1 MDITNIV
8 LQAYNEKLSVSEIVN
23 HLVTNHKDKL
33 ETLDLV
39 EIEKN
44 VENILEEIHQEL
56 EADAYLS
63 SLECYYDNYC
73 EY

>member
-1 MDITNIV
+1 MNIEFKIYE
-8 LQAYNEKLSVSEIVN
+8 LFESGLSIDEIVDSLTEVQLN
-23 HLVTNHKDKL
+23 KIELKKLVHTFLSHMKS
-33 ETLDLV
+33 
-39 EIEKN
+39 
-44 VENILEEIHQEL
+44 EL